1 MSGFRDNILWVHSV
15 IHWIDCN
22 RGKSL
27 SDLRDRLLSEFE
39 CLTLGLSDEELSS
52 IPLLSENVLVQKS
65 LGDYKDKEVD

>member
-22 RGKSL
+22 KGKSL
-27 SDLRDRLLSEFE
+27 TDLRDRLVEEFHSKS
-39 CLTLGLSDEELSS
+39 LGLSDEELSS
-52 IPLLSENVLVQKS
+52 IPLLSENVLAQKS